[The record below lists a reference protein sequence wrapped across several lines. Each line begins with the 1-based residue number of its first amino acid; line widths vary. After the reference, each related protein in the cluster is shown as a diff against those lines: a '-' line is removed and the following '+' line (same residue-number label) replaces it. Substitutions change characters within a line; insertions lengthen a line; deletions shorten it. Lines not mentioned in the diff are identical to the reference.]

1 VSKPVRKKLV
11 EIVWVDPETD
21 PGWHSEDHHRP
32 MDSIYAYGLLVS
44 QTEERVTLATGY
56 DPSKQNWSD
65 LMRFPRG
72 CILKMTTI
80 LTLEFDE

>member
-1 VSKPVRKKLV
+1 MTKPVRKKLV

-21 PGWHSEDHHRP
+21 AGWHDGDHDQP
-32 MDSIYAYGLLVS
+32 MDNIYAYGLLVS
-44 QTEERVTLATGY
+44 QTEDRVTLATGF
-56 DPSKQNWSD
+56 DPAKGNYSD